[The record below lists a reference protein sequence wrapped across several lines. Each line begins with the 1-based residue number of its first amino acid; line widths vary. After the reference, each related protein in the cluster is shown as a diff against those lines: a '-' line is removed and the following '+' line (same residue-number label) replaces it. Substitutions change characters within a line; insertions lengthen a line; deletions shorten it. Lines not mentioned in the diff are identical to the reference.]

1 MLCLVFFLT
10 NKAIRLTS
18 SPAQAATPPE
28 REHGRW
34 SQAREQYRRQSRWS
48 LSPGTLGSPTNG
60 QRLAKQCRPS
70 QGGTGLSC
78 LSLLPGT
85 IWGFPKKGG
94 PRKEGLSGSLLLPGT
109 IWGFPEKEWPTNV
122 RMARLFSAP
131 VQPAG

>member
-1 MLCLVFFLT
+1 MGGGLKHGNSTEGNLVGHCL
-10 NKAIRLTS
+10 
-18 SPAQAATPPE
+18 Q
-28 REHGRW
+28 EHWGP
-34 SQAREQYRRQSRWS
+34 Q
-48 LSPGTLGSPTNG
+48 TNG